1 MDKIKHFLLW
11 FFSFG
16 FLLFIVIGVYGLI
29 EDYPILEDYTEII
42 AYSSI
47 LGSFILYPVLLKF
60 VLKFPV
66 RRILNV
72 FAYVLGGLIG
82 LAFPLGF
89 FLFAE
94 IYAWII
100 FSLWVCVL
108 FVGIGAGLLVAAYYI
123 ANKIKLYK
131 GSLYLLLLF
140 GCEFAFI
147 GIISITAGRFL
158 I

>member
-1 MDKIKHFLLW
+1 MEKIKHFLLW

-16 FLLFIVIGVYGLI
+16 FLLFIVIGAYGLI
-29 EDYPILEDYTEII
+29 EDYPILEEYTEII
-42 AYSSI
+42 SYSSL
-47 LGSFILYPVLLKF
+47 LGSLFLYPVLLRYI
-60 VLKFPV
+60 LKFPGL
-66 RRILNV
+66 RILNV

-100 FSLWVCVL
+100 FSLWVCIL
-108 FVGIGAGLLVAAYYI
+108 FVGMGAGLLLGAYYI
-123 ANKIKLYK
+123 ANKIKSYK
-131 GSLYLLLLF
+131 GSLFLLLLF
-140 GCEFAFI
+140 GCEFTFI
-147 GIISITAGRFL
+147 GIISLTAGRFL